1 MEETDGPENGLV
13 SGPDA
18 GPLRGAGRRARIAWC
33 LYDWANSSFPAV
45 ILTFVFAAYFTR
57 GVAVT
62 PVQGTG
68 LWAAAPIRR
77 RINHAGRVEY
87 AGWDP

>member
-1 MEETDGPENGLV
+1 MHFP
-13 SGPDA
+13 
-18 GPLRGAGRRARIAWC
+18 GAGRRARVAWC

-45 ILTFVFAAYFTR
+45 ILTFVFAAYFVR

-68 LWAAAPIRR
+68 
-77 RINHAGRVEY
+77 
-87 AGWDP
+87 